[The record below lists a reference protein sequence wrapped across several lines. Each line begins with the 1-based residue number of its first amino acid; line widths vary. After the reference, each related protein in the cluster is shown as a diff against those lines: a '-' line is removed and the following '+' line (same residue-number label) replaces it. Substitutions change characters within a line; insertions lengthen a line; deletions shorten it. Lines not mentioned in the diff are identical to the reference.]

1 MLWVLVSLSYEYICN
16 TFTIERLAIR
26 LTYWVEP
33 PKPLAAKCAQ
43 TFTTSIREKGLFNKM

>member
-16 TFTIERLAIR
+16 TFTLERLAIR
-26 LTYWVEP
+26 LTFVEP

-43 TFTTSIREKGLFNKM
+43 TSTTSVRVKGLFNKM